1 MCVRDTGLSVRETVR
16 DTQAARRRSS
26 IREASLVQFFDPTQT
41 SADNGSATVLSSA
54 INLCNTLMGT
64 GLLAMPG
71 VSTYDANM
79 HDANMRTPP
88 PALGPVLT
96 PASAAT
102 AAGDGALGLDS
113 RARAHVPHVARQRV
127 LGRGCLPAL
136 PLDWPPHE
144 SWRDRRQGAPPP
156 HPPLTSALVWKWKG
170 LPCQCCLRRRPAPP
184 S

>member
-79 HDANMRTPP
+79 HDVNVADTATRPRPCANT
-88 PALGPVLT
+88 
-96 PASAAT
+96 
-102 AAGDGALGLDS
+102 GLC
-113 RARAHVPHVARQRV
+113 RN
-127 LGRGCLPAL
+127 
-136 PLDWPPHE
+136 
-144 SWRDRRQGAPPP
+144 
-156 HPPLTSALVWKWKG
+156 
-170 LPCQCCLRRRPAPP
+170 RRR
-184 S
+184 

>member
-16 DTQAARRRSS
+16 DTQAERRRSS

-79 HDANMRTPP
+79 HDANT
-88 PALGPVLT
+88 
-96 PASAAT
+96 AT
-102 AAGDGALGLDS
+102 RPRPCANTGLC
-113 RARAHVPHVARQRV
+113 RN
-127 LGRGCLPAL
+127 
-136 PLDWPPHE
+136 
-144 SWRDRRQGAPPP
+144 
-156 HPPLTSALVWKWKG
+156 
-170 LPCQCCLRRRPAPP
+170 RRR
-184 S
+184 